1 MILVLGDD
9 GVLEVFPSPGEVALS
24 IEALD
29 AEECLVR
36 VFDET
41 AQPFRI
47 EWVLPNRHGRSCFGL
62 LPWTE
67 NGEYRLVPSGERDP
81 TGLLQAIRAAKHVEP
96 QSAERD
102 VREIARELADAG
114 HA

>member
-1 MILVLGDD
+1 MILVLGED
-9 GVLEVFPSPGEVALS
+9 GVLSVFPSPEDVALS

-47 EWVLPNRHGRSCFGL
+47 EWVRANQHGRTCFGL
-62 LPWTE
+62 LPWSE

-81 TGLLQAIRAAKHVEP
+81 TGLLQAIRAATHVEP
-96 QSAERD
+96 RSAERD
-102 VREIARELADAG
+102 VREIEHELADAG